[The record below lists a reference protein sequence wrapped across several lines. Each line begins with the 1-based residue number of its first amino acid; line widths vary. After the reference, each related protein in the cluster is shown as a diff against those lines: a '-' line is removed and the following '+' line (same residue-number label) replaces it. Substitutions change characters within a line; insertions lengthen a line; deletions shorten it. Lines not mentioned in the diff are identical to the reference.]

1 MGRGKLNA
9 EVTEGSMTDINRRA
23 FEYKTSGGSTK
34 SLHMHL
40 LAKHIE
46 SPEDEGEDSASE
58 ALSNNHSQPVPLGD
72 VQDRDQFLNSNTAKQ
87 YAPRAAYQS
96 FLKRKQ
102 RANGGKGFDERHFR
116 KKVIQW

>member
-1 MGRGKLNA
+1 MSTAEHLNIRLPVA
-9 EVTEGSMTDINRRA
+9 PPRVFTC
-23 FEYKTSGGSTK
+23 TSLRK
-34 SLHMHL
+34 
-40 LAKHIE
+40 
-46 SPEDEGEDSASE
+46 DEGEDSASE

-102 RANGGKGFDERHFR
+102 RANGGKGFDEWHFR